1 MSLKR
6 FNGDLAKWITF
17 WDTYESTVHENPSL
31 TSIDKFNYLSSLLES
46 TAAEAISG
54 LTRSSANYEEA
65 VAILKRRFGN
75 KQLIVNQHMNS
86 LVKLEPVSSQ
96 HDVKAL
102 RRFYDAVESNVRGLK
117 ALGVPRESYGALLSS
132 VVISKLPPEMR
143 LIVSREMDE
152 EDWDLKK
159 MMEVME
165 REIRARERS
174 GIPPPQQKTPQRSTS
189 IPPTASSLLTGVT
202 SQFTCVYCSGPH
214 PSSSC
219 STMKEI
225 ETHKQ
230 ILRSSGRCYVCL
242 RRNYISRRCR
252 SKMCCP

>member
-1 MSLKR
+1 LESTDESFQHPVPKPLTETVLEETIEPTRERPSGEGSHHSRESTPTSSRPRTPTSDMEPAVLHTPRVKLPKLFLKR

-31 TSIDKFNYLSSLLES
+31 TSIDKFNYLSCLLES

-75 KQLIVNQHMNS
+75 KQLIVNRHMDS
-86 LVKLEPVSSQ
+86 LVKLELVSSQ

-143 LIVSREMDE
+143 LIVS
-152 EDWDLKK
+152 
-159 MMEVME
+159 
-165 REIRARERS
+165 
-174 GIPPPQQKTPQRSTS
+174 
-189 IPPTASSLLTGVT
+189 
-202 SQFTCVYCSGPH
+202 
-214 PSSSC
+214 
-219 STMKEI
+219 
-225 ETHKQ
+225 
-230 ILRSSGRCYVCL
+230 
-242 RRNYISRRCR
+242 
-252 SKMCCP
+252 

>member
-1 MSLKR
+1 MPTSSHPRTPTSDMEAAVPHTPQVKLPKLSLKR

-75 KQLIVNQHMNS
+75 KQLIVNRHMDS

-132 VVISKLPPEMR
+132 VVISKLP
-143 LIVSREMDE
+143 
-152 EDWDLKK
+152 
-159 MMEVME
+159 
-165 REIRARERS
+165 
-174 GIPPPQQKTPQRSTS
+174 
-189 IPPTASSLLTGVT
+189 
-202 SQFTCVYCSGPH
+202 
-214 PSSSC
+214 
-219 STMKEI
+219 
-225 ETHKQ
+225 
-230 ILRSSGRCYVCL
+230 LRCG
-242 RRNYISRRCR
+242 
-252 SKMCCP
+252 